1 VIASTAA
8 TAATVVVTSKNI
20 KDGTIQTVDISAKA
34 KHALKGNR
42 GPRGLQG
49 PSGPAGL
56 QGPSGPAGPAGPT
69 GLKGDTGETGATG
82 PEGPDGPSGISKVWL
97 MDYTFPHVNEVPD
110 AGGAIA
116 RINLP
121 AGNFRVFVNASF
133 SNAGA
138 AEARVECRIPGGV
151 PGPSAGNRFV
161 TLGGTGG
168 NPSEVYDTATIAFH
182 VIVVPDAQQTFNFEC
197 SDNGGEVTMS
207 SVPFSTLRAPNEKQG
222 PGFRPRRPVRPP
234 RLEGWGADGEAV
246 GVGRVVGAGQAVDPE
261 GAPTAPVSWAQADR

>member
-1 VIASTAA
+1 MKTALIAAVVSAVVAVASGTAA
-8 TAATVVVTSKNI
+8 TIVVTSKNI
-20 KDGTIQTVDISAKA
+20 KDGTIQTADISVKA
-34 KHALKGNR
+34 KRALKGNR

-56 QGPSGPAGPAGPT
+56 QGQSGPAGPAGPA
-69 GLKGDTGETGATG
+69 GLKGDRGEAGATG
-82 PEGPDGPSGISKVWL
+82 PQGPEGPSGISKVWL
-97 MDYTFPHVNEVPD
+97 MDYTFPQVNEVPD

-121 AGNFRVFVNASF
+121 AGNFLVFVNASF
-133 SNAGA
+133 SNPGA
-138 AEARVECRIPGGV
+138 AEAHVECRIPGGL

-168 NPSEVYDTATIAFH
+168 NPSELYDTATIALH

-207 SVPFSTLRAPNEKQG
+207 SVPFSTLTALEFDSASVIQG
-222 PGFRPRRPVRPP
+222 
-234 RLEGWGADGEAV
+234 
-246 GVGRVVGAGQAVDPE
+246 
-261 GAPTAPVSWAQADR
+261 